1 MCMCVHDFLSFLINA
16 PFSHLPFVHI
26 HIHLPFCFNI
36 FFFQVTEVLCMA
48 SLVAPPFQKVCE
60 NFHIVDVIIS
70 PMGMFI
76 ITLVIQNQ

>member
-1 MCMCVHDFLSFLINA
+1 MCVHDFLSFLINA

-26 HIHLPFCFNI
+26 HIHLSFVFNKKK
-36 FFFQVTEVLCMA
+36 FQLTKVLCIA

-70 PMGMFI
+70 P
-76 ITLVIQNQ
+76 T